1 MLFGKI
7 MTREDLK
14 GHRERLRQRF
24 INNGIDGL
32 HDYEAVELLLT
43 FVIPRRD
50 VKPLA
55 KKLLAHFKG
64 FSELFD
70 ASYEELCEVPGIGEN
85 TAVLF
90 CTIKQICSGYL
101 DGYMRG
107 VDVVST
113 PKAVLD
119 FARMKIGGSHDE
131 MFMVIFLN
139 TKNHVLN
146 WEIISSGTVDH
157 AVIYPRNII
166 RRALSNNATG
176 MIFVHNHPS
185 SVCDPS
191 QEDLDLTEAIRKA
204 ADAVN
209 VRVLDHVIV
218 GRSGYSSFVE
228 RGLL

>member
-1 MLFGKI
+1 

-24 INNGIDGL
+24 INSGIDGL

-55 KKLLAHFKG
+55 KQLLSHFKG

-70 ASYEELCEVPGIGEN
+70 ATYEELCEVPGIGDSA
-85 TAVLF
+85 AVLF
-90 CTIKQICSGYL
+90 CTIKQICGCYL
-101 DGYMRG
+101 DNKMCGM
-107 VDVVST
+107 DVVSS
-113 PKAVLD
+113 PKAALD

-131 MFMVIFLN
+131 SFMVIFLN
-139 TKNHVLN
+139 TKNHVIN
-146 WEIISSGTVDH
+146 WEIISKGTVDH

-166 RRALSNNATG
+166 RRALSHNATG
-176 MIFVHNHPS
+176 MIFYHNHPS
-185 SVCDPS
+185 GVCEPS
-191 QEDLDLTEAIRKA
+191 QEDIDLTEGIKNA
-204 ADAVN
+204 ADAVHI
-209 VRVLDHVIV
+209 RVLDHVIV
-218 GRSGYSSFVE
+218 GRKGYTSFVE